1 VKRILEDKWQA
12 AASAV
17 ALIPAVAGDAH
28 ACAMCGLP
36 AGDIATH
43 AYNTSVLFLLT
54 VPYAIVASAVV
65 VGYVAYRKA
74 RRREADAEYNTP
86 GPESVSNR

>member
-1 VKRILEDKWQA
+1 MKRFFHSKWLA
-12 AASAV
+12 APAAALFAASAR
-17 ALIPAVAGDAH
+17 DAY

-54 VPYAIVASAVV
+54 VPYAIVATATV
-65 VGYVAYRKA
+65 VGFVAYRNA
-74 RRREADAEYNTP
+74 NRRRSAEENSDP
-86 GPESVSNR
+86 QPFSNR